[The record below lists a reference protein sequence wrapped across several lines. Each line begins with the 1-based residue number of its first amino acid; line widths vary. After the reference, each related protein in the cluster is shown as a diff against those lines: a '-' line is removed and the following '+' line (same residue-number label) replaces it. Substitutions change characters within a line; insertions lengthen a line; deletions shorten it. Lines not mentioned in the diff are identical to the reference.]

1 MKASMRLCVKFCDAN
16 QVRVHAVLL
25 THTNPPFH
33 SAPSPAPK
41 NKTLIN
47 NCQNFHD
54 AQKMQIVS
62 EEWQDAFG

>member
-16 QVRVHAVLL
+16 QVSVHAVLL

-33 SAPSPAPK
+33 SPAPLRK
-41 NKTLIN
+41 KTLIN

-62 EEWQDAFG
+62 EEQQDAFG